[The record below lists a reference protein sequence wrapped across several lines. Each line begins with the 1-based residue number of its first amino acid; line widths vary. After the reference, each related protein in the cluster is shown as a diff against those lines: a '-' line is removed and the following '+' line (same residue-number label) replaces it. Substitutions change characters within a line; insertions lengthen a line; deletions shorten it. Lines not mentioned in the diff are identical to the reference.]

1 MPRAGWSIVWFV
13 AGALTGGEAP
23 SGVRPLAM
31 SGAALEAVDH
41 ALIRLA
47 RGDTSAVEA
56 LPLEAFLDPVA
67 RPDAKNAGLARRW
80 TMALPAALARLEPE
94 VRARALTRL
103 DARYHTLAGTRSG
116 AERAHLA
123 SAFLPAPNALKDL
136 TQAGDR
142 AFDLGRFDDYLGI
155 AYLLAASGRDGGDP
169 RRQQVALHLSGL
181 GPQVDTSLHLPA
193 PGTPVPSGGKGVVPR
208 GHLAMRWLVVPGWV
222 LACDPFGDVV
232 WQYRVD
238 RLAQVTTGPG
248 AVMVRDSTGLRALAE
263 DGTVTTLPPLP
274 SGATVLTI
282 AGGAAWFATGE
293 RAWRLVLADG
303 AIQAL
308 DLAEPPLGAPVVRGS
323 QSLWLTARDLLLF
336 DGDRLIHRFQHRLP
350 AASGW
355 HLGADG
361 ERPVVMADDQRSWR
375 LESLTDQLVRLNG
388 VARAEL
394 LVRAGRFDEALRTLG
409 EPENDEERSVV
420 LRAHLSQGPAH
431 IVAHGDDAFAWC
443 VTTQDRALVLLAHLA
458 ATADGNALRAAQAT
472 TPALPTALTTLDTMT
487 AQEPTLWLTDQGDD
501 LGDDPA
507 FWDHACTGR
516 AWQEWR
522 TARTAKPLVPALAQD
537 GPLVEPQAIAAPPGP
552 PGTPSTVTAV
562 RQADGSLLLGGR
574 SFRLERSLDAMVV
587 TCHGADGILRWR
599 HRWRPPS
606 FLSAPSQT
614 IDIRDGT
621 VLVVEGGLRLNV
633 FDADLGTRR
642 ATFVVDDL
650 GSGTPFVLGEN
661 LALIGPL
668 GVDSQF
674 TLVDSRGIVR
684 TSAMPAPARWSLV
697 LDHRLLVLGHDGVA
711 RLMPSAQVVPLPAEL
726 TRSRIPPRASAD
738 GLVLDDRLWRWK
750 R

>member
-1 MPRAGWSIVWFV
+1 MLWFI
-13 AGALTGGEAP
+13 ATALTAGDAP
-23 SGVRPLAM
+23 PSVRPLAM
-31 SGAALEAVDH
+31 SGAALEVVDH

-67 RPDAKNAGLARRW
+67 RPDAKYDGLARRW

-103 DARYHTLAGTRSG
+103 DARYQTLAGNRSG

-136 TQAGDR
+136 AHAGDR

-155 AYLLAASGRDGGDP
+155 AYLLAASGRSDVDP
-169 RRQQVALHLSGL
+169 RRQQVALQLSGL
-181 GPQVDTSLHLPA
+181 GPQVDASLHLPA

-222 LACDPFGDVV
+222 LACDPFGEVV

-248 AVMVRDSTGLRALAE
+248 AVMVRDSTGLRALAD

-274 SGATVLTI
+274 SGAAVLTI

-303 AIQAL
+303 SIQAL
-308 DLAEPPLGAPVVRGS
+308 DLAAPPLGAPVVRGS
-323 QSLWLTARDLLLF
+323 QSLWLTAGDLLLF
-336 DGDRLIHRFQHRLP
+336 DDDRLIHRFQHRLP
-350 AASGW
+350 AVNGW
-355 HLGADG
+355 YLGVDG

-375 LESLTDQLVRLNG
+375 LESIADQLARLDG

-394 LVRAGRFDEALRTLG
+394 LVRAGRFDDALQTLG
-409 EPENDEERSVV
+409 EPRTDAERSVT

-431 IVAHGDDAFAWC
+431 MVSLGDAAFAWC
-443 VTTQDRALVLLAHLA
+443 VTTQDRALVLLARLA
-458 ATADGNALRAAQAT
+458 ATTDGKALRAAQAT
-472 TPALPTALTTLDTMT
+472 IPTLPEALTALDTVT
-487 AQEPTLWLTDQGDD
+487 AQEPTLWLTDQGRD
-501 LGDDPA
+501 LGVEPA
-507 FWDHACTGR
+507 SWDHACTGR

-522 TARTAKPLVPALAQD
+522 TARATTPTVPTFMED
-537 GPLVEPQAIAAPPGP
+537 GPLVEPQALAAPPGLRAL
-552 PGTPSTVTAV
+552 TTDSAV
-562 RQADGSLLLGGR
+562 RQGDGSLLLGSR
-574 SFRLERSLDAMVV
+574 SFRLERSLDAMLI
-587 TCHGADGILRWR
+587 TCHGSDGILRWR

-614 IDIRDGT
+614 IDIRDGV
-621 VLVVEGGLRLNV
+621 VLVIEGGLRLNV

-650 GSGTPFVLGEN
+650 GSGTPFVLGET
-661 LALIGPL
+661 LALVGPL

-674 TLVDSRGIVR
+674 TLVDSHGIVR
-684 TSAMPAPARWSLV
+684 TNAMPAPARWSLV
-697 LDHRLLVLGHDGVA
+697 LNHLLLVLGQDGVA
-711 RLMPSAQVVPLPAEL
+711 RLMPSGRVVQLPVEL
-726 TRSRIPPRASAD
+726 TRSRIPPRACAD
-738 GLVLDDRLWRWK
+738 GLILDDRLWRWK

>member
-1 MPRAGWSIVWFV
+1 MPRAGWSIVWFI
-13 AGALTGGEAP
+13 ASALTAGEAP
-23 SGVRPLAM
+23 PSVRPLAM

-67 RPDAKNAGLARRW
+67 RPDAKHDGLARRW
-80 TMALPAALARLEPE
+80 TMALPAALARLEPD

-103 DARYHTLAGTRSG
+103 DARYLTLAGTRSG

-123 SAFLPAPNALKDL
+123 SAFLPAPKAMKDL
-136 TQAGDR
+136 AQAGDR

-155 AYLLAASGRDGGDP
+155 AYLLAASGRGDDDP
-169 RRQQVALHLSGL
+169 RRQQVALQLSGL
-181 GPQVDTSLHLPA
+181 GPQVDASLHLPA
-193 PGTPVPSGGKGVVPR
+193 PGTPVPSGGKGVIPR

-222 LACDPFGDVV
+222 LACDPFGEVV

-274 SGATVLTI
+274 SGAAVLTI
-282 AGGAAWFATGE
+282 AGDAAWFATGE
-293 RAWRLVLADG
+293 RAWRLVLANG
-303 AIQAL
+303 SIQVL
-308 DLAEPPLGAPVVRGS
+308 ELAAPPLGAPIVRGS

-336 DGDRLIHRFQHRLP
+336 DDDRLVHRFQHHLP

-355 HLGADG
+355 YLGVDG

-375 LESLTDQLVRLNG
+375 LESITDQLVRLDG

-409 EPENDEERSVV
+409 EPKNDAERSVA
-420 LRAHLSQGPAH
+420 LRAHLSQGPTH
-431 IVAHGDDAFAWC
+431 IVAHAEAAAAWC
-443 VTTQDRALVLLAHLA
+443 VTAQDRVLVLLARLA
-458 ATADGNALRAAQAT
+458 ATTDGKALRAAHASTAT
-472 TPALPTALTTLDTMT
+472 LPDVLTALDALT
-487 AQEPTLWLTDQGDD
+487 AQDPTLWLTDQGDA

-507 FWDHACTGR
+507 TWDHACSGR

-522 TARTAKPLVPALAQD
+522 TSRATNPSLPALAHD
-537 GPLVEPQAIAAPPGP
+537 GPLVDALAVTTPPGLHAP
-552 PGTPSTVTAV
+552 VGDSAV
-562 RQADGSLLLGGR
+562 RQSDGALLLGGR

-614 IDIRDGT
+614 IDIRDGA

-633 FDADLGTRR
+633 FDFDLGTRR
-642 ATFVVDDL
+642 AIFVVEDL
-650 GSGTPFVLGEN
+650 GSGTPFVLGDT

-668 GVDSQF
+668 GVDHHL
-674 TLVDSRGIVR
+674 TLVDNRGVVR
-684 TSAMPAPARWSLV
+684 SSTMTAPARWSLV
-697 LDHRLLVLGHDGVA
+697 LAQQLLVLGQDGVA
-711 RLMPSAQVVPLPAEL
+711 RLMPSGQVVSLPPEL
-726 TRSRIPPRASAD
+726 TRSRVPPRACAD
-738 GLVLDDRLWRWK
+738 GLILDDRLWRWK